1 MPKTPVFK
9 FKLVRGRHSDGTKTY
24 GPGDIIESPT
34 DLSLH
39 DPQQLR
45 FVPILE
51 NLKPNEF
58 KKEEPTVNSAFNEMT
73 VVELRSYADEGD
85 IDLSGCHSKGAIIAR
100 IKDEESE

>member
-9 FKLVRGRHSDGTKTY
+9 FKLVRGRHNDGTKTY
-24 GPGDIIESPT
+24 GPGDIIESST
-34 DLSLH
+34 DLSVH

-51 NLKPNEF
+51 NLPSVAT
-58 KKEEPTVNSAFNEMT
+58 EEKQSSAEGYEEMT
-73 VVELRSYADEGD
+73 VAELRSYADEGE
-85 IDLSGCHSKGAIIAR
+85 IDLSGCHSKAAIIAR

>member
-9 FKLVRGRHSDGTKTY
+9 FKLVRGRHNDGTKTY

-51 NLKPNEF
+51 NVVTAPAEKQE
-58 KKEEPTVNSAFNEMT
+58 SASDGYNEMT
-73 VVELRSYADEGD
+73 VAELRSYADEGE
-85 IDLSGCHSKGAIIAR
+85 IDLSGCHSKAAIIAR

>member
-9 FKLVRGRHSDGTKTY
+9 FKLVRGRHNDGTKTY
-24 GPGDIIESPT
+24 NPGDIIESSSN
-34 DLSLH
+34 LSIH

-51 NLKPNEF
+51 TPNVVETKNEATDDGF
-58 KKEEPTVNSAFNEMT
+58 KEMT
-73 VVELRSYADEGD
+73 VVELRSYAEEGD
-85 IDLSGCHSKGAIIAR
+85 IDLSGCHSKAAIIAR

>member
-24 GPGDIIESPT
+24 NPGDIIESPT
-34 DLSLH
+34 DLSAH

-51 NLKPNEF
+51 KTNVVETKNETTDDGF
-58 KKEEPTVNSAFNEMT
+58 KEMT
-73 VVELRSYADEGD
+73 VVELRSYAEEGD
-85 IDLSGCHSKGAIIAR
+85 IDLSGCHSKAAIIAR
-100 IKDEESE
+100 IKDEEAE

>member
-9 FKLVRGRHSDGTKTY
+9 FKLIRGRHNDGAKTY
-24 GPGDIIESPT
+24 KPGDIIESSS

-51 NLKPNEF
+51 NVAVAPVEKQES
-58 KKEEPTVNSAFNEMT
+58 TSDGYSEMT
-73 VVELRSYADEGD
+73 VAELRSYADEGE
-85 IDLSGCHSKGAIIAR
+85 IDLSGCHSKAAIIAR